1 MHLLETGERHPE
13 AVQPTPHRRTAATRF
28 DREKSLQLVAG
39 MPELNACGLSET
51 WLQRTCGS
59 QHWLALAQALGQ
71 PSDRW
76 VDTRGRRVYAAF
88 GWLRL
93 REAQLDQSR
102 EGQSLRLNSRLRW
115 LGRSHAWSHHRLA
128 SADIAMAELDML
140 SVFVSR
146 HQAGDNHSVRRADMA
161 EAMVDDPTPDT
172 AGLLGRLRQWRQA
185 STTRHPAVR
194 SWRTT
199 PCPRSDFNGAGLLY
213 FPSFTALADRA
224 MWHWGLLEVHS
235 TVLSRECLFLGNV
248 GLGESID
255 VLLLETQASGPCSRF
270 LLQFVSADVGRRLA
284 EVEVFVNAPHSRSE
298 RWCSNGSE

>member
-1 MHLLETGERHPE
+1 MHLLETVECDPQ
-13 AVQPTPHRRTAATRF
+13 AAQPPPHRRTAATRN
-28 DREKSLQLVAG
+28 DREQWLQLVAG

-51 WLQRTCGS
+51 WLQRTCGA

-88 GWLRL
+88 GWLHL
-93 REAQLDQSR
+93 REAQLDLCR
-102 EGQSLRLNSRLRW
+102 EGQALRLNSRLRW

-128 SADIAMAELDML
+128 SGGIEMAELDML

-146 HQAGDNHSVRRADMA
+146 HHAGDNHSVRRADMA
-161 EAMVDDPTPDT
+161 EAVMDDPTPDT
-172 AGLLGRLRQWRQA
+172 VALLGRLRQWRQA
-185 STTRHPAVR
+185 SATRSPAVR

-224 MWHWGLLEVHS
+224 MWNWGLLGVHS
-235 TVLSRECLFLGNV
+235 TVLGRECLFLGNV

-255 VLLLETQASGPCSRF
+255 VLLLETQVSGPRSRF
-270 LLQFVSADVGRRLA
+270 LLQLVSADLGRRLA
-284 EVEVFVNAPHSRSE
+284 EVQVVVDTPS
-298 RWCSNGSE
+298 